1 MSSTLDRNTQAG
13 ADASMARV
21 LAAERAAREAVEAC
35 AAEARECLD
44 RARALEKSIAA
55 RAAARSADA
64 RASLAA
70 RRERR
75 LAEIAAADRA
85 IDATSTPRADEH
97 ARLAQAIE
105 RLADE
110 LAGGTP

>member
-1 MSSTLDRNTQAG
+1 MSSTLDRDTQAG

-21 LAAERAAREAVEAC
+21 LSAEREAREAVEAC
-35 AAEARECLD
+35 AAEARVRID

-55 RAAARSADA
+55 RAAARAAAA

-85 IDATSTPRADEH
+85 IDPTATPRTEEH
-97 ARLAQAIE
+97 TRLALAIE

-110 LAGGTP
+110 LAGGPP